1 MIKCQVCQKNMGY
14 LCLPYIIFVKMKVP
28 MVRYFLRNY
37 YMLKAFPFHEYYSQM
52 TSYTAVESPSKLK
65 LDFVHICSNFS
76 INYELFT
83 VEHNKR
89 SFKPN

>member
-1 MIKCQVCQKNMGY
+1 
-14 LCLPYIIFVKMKVP
+14 
-28 MVRYFLRNY
+28 
-37 YMLKAFPFHEYYSQM
+37 MLKAFPFHEYYSQM

-65 LDFVHICSNFS
+65 LDFAHICSNFS

>member
-1 MIKCQVCQKNMGY
+1 MSGLPEKYGILVSPLHHFCKNEGTNGALFSPKLLY
-14 LCLPYIIFVKMKVP
+14 VKSFSFSRILFTNDFVYCC
-28 MVRYFLRNY
+28 RI
-37 YMLKAFPFHEYYSQM
+37 
-52 TSYTAVESPSKLK
+52 SKQTK
-65 LDFVHICSNFS
+65 LDFAHICSNFS